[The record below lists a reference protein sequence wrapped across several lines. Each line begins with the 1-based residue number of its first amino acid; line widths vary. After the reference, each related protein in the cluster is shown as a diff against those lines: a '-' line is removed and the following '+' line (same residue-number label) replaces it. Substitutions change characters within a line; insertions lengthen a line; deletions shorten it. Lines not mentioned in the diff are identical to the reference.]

1 LPNNIILTPS
11 VFVKGVLMNLE
22 GYLAVG
28 QNMSHAYSKEYG
40 KKAAQVGDT
49 VSVKKPQRFT
59 PTTGLL
65 YQPQPL
71 SMQKVNITIG
81 DVTGVHFDWDSVE
94 ATLEIE
100 DAQENYFKPA
110 ALAISSVINANA
122 AQFCAQ
128 NTFNAVGTPGTTPS
142 SVATYLAAG
151 DKIVELG
158 LPPEEELTC
167 IVNRKFSSSYVVG
180 QSTLYNPAGQI
191 STMVKE
197 GEIAEMTLGY
207 RFKRDQTIYSQ
218 TIGPQGGTPLVD
230 GTGTYA
236 GTLVADGGNNGT
248 MTLSTRGWTATAASR
263 LLQGDRFTIANV
275 FSVHPQ
281 TKASTGDL
289 QQFVVMTAFAS
300 TGAGGGGINVAPAIT
315 PSGQYQNVTAAPVDG
330 AAITVF
336 GAAGTVSPQALLM
349 HKNAY
354 AFLSVPL
361 ATPESGKGVVYSAQH
376 TDPKTGISLALVQ
389 FFDGVNRVHGTRFD
403 VLTGFGVLYREMAC
417 VIAG

>member
-1 LPNNIILTPS
+1 
-11 VFVKGVLMNLE
+11 MNLE

-28 QNMSHAYSKEYG
+28 QNMSHAYNKEFG
-40 KKAAQVGDT
+40 KKMAQVGDT
-49 VSVKKPQRFT
+49 VSIKKPQRFT

-71 SMQKVNITIG
+71 SMQKTTITIG

-94 ATLEIE
+94 ATLDIE

-110 ALAISSVINANA
+110 AIAISSVINANA

-142 SVATYLAAG
+142 TVATYLAAG

-197 GEIAEMTLGY
+197 GEIADQTLGY
-207 RFKRDQTIYSQ
+207 KFRRDQTIYSQ
-218 TIGPQGGTPLVD
+218 TVGPLGGTPLTSG
-230 GTGTYA
+230 GTNY
-236 GTLVADGGNNGT
+236 ADGGNNAT
-248 MTLSTRGWTATAASR
+248 MNLVTKGWTAAAAPR
-263 LLQGDRFTIANV
+263 LVIGDRFTIAGIY
-275 FSVHPQ
+275 SVHPQ

-289 QQFVVMTAFAS
+289 QQFVVLANFS
-300 TGAGGGGINVAPAIT
+300 SDGSGNGSVSVAPAIT
-315 PSGQYQNVTAAPVDG
+315 PSGQYQNVTAAPIDG
-330 AAITVF
+330 TAITVF

-354 AFLSVPL
+354 AFVSVPL
-361 ATPESGKGVVYSAQH
+361 ATPKTGVVYSAQH

-403 VLTGFGVLYREMAC
+403 VLTGFGVLYRELAC